1 MALQQSIKAPRK
13 QAAKARDPMYS
24 DEKYTGREP
33 VWDTERALKMTQD
46 EFDHFLRKSF
56 TYYNYYFAQKDLKKH
71 MVKWMQENG
80 YSKPDVSAFI
90 RSPDR
95 ALPMT
100 VYGLLMSHRQGMP
113 FREKELKYVKEQIAT
128 ALAQADGEVVESATG
143 AAMPAAEKTV
153 VKVVTI
159 QDRLNEKTSEHLA
172 YFEGLY
178 DDVVTGGTV
187 DPKAFDYLTA
197 NTVPQSQINKF
208 VDLISARKAELG
220 AAQGKLFED
229 HVESYKHYKAA
240 DYKRHHAFLDAILD
254 ALEQYRGVKK
264 ATKKARVKRAPNK
277 EKVVSKLKY
286 MKEDKT
292 LKLVSVNPVDIVGAQ
307 ELWAYNVKTRKLYK
321 YIADSLTGPLGIK
334 GTSLTGF
341 DAAKSAGKTLRKPE
355 EKLKEFAKATKIQLR
370 KFLEEIKATET
381 LGNGRINADT
391 VLLRIG

>member
-128 ALAQADGEVVESATG
+128 ALAQADGDVVESATG

-187 DPKAFDYLTA
+187 DPRAFDYLTA

-240 DYKRHHAFLDAILD
+240 DY
-254 ALEQYRGVKK
+254 
-264 ATKKARVKRAPNK
+264 N
-277 EKVVSKLKY
+277 
-286 MKEDKT
+286 
-292 LKLVSVNPVDIVGAQ
+292 DIMHF
-307 ELWAYNVKTRKLYK
+307 WMLY
-321 YIADSLTGPLGIK
+321 
-334 GTSLTGF
+334 
-341 DAAKSAGKTLRKPE
+341 
-355 EKLKEFAKATKIQLR
+355 
-370 KFLEEIKATET
+370 
-381 LGNGRINADT
+381 
-391 VLLRIG
+391 

>member
-113 FREKELKYVKEQIAT
+113 FREKELKYVKEQIAS
-128 ALAQADGEVVESATG
+128 ALAQADGDVVESATG
-143 AAMPAAEKTV
+143 AAMPAAEKSV

-172 YFEGLY
+172 HFEGLY
-178 DDVVTGGTV
+178 DDVVTGSTV
-187 DPKAFDYLTA
+187 DPKAFDYLTV

-229 HVESYKHYKAA
+229 HVESYRHYKAA

-292 LKLVSVNPVDIVGAQ
+292 LKLVSVNPVDIVGAS

-321 YIADSLTGPLGIK
+321 YVADSLTGPLGIK

-341 DAAKSAGKTLRKPE
+341 DTAKSAGKTLRKPE